1 MKFLLVAIN
10 AKYIHSN
17 PAVYSLKS
25 MAGEYQ
31 NQVEIV
37 EFTINHRPEQ
47 VRKRI
52 FESQAD
58 AIGFSCYIWNISF
71 VTHILVDLKK
81 LMPETDFWLGGP
93 EVSYDAMEEMR
104 QWPQLKGIMYGEG
117 ELTFYQLM
125 KAYAE
130 GLSFDTVKGIVY
142 RTQAGEISLQPSQ
155 EELDMSTIPF
165 VYSGENG
172 VEKFE
177 NRIVYYESSRGCP
190 FRCSY
195 CLSSIDK
202 RVRFRDI
209 RLVKKELA
217 YFLEKRVPQVKFID
231 RTFNC
236 NHKHA
241 MEIWRFLL
249 EHDNGITNFHF
260 EISADLLTEEELELL
275 SKLRPGAVQME
286 IGVQTTNPLTTK
298 EIRRSASL
306 EQICS
311 AVERINS
318 FRNIHLHLDLI
329 AGLPY
334 EDYESFHKS
343 FNDVYALRPEQF
355 QLGFLKVLKGSHM
368 YHMAKQYGLV
378 YETEAVYEVLYTKWL
393 SYSDKLKLKSIE
405 EMVEVYYNSR
415 QFQAT
420 MLWLETYFTDA
431 FLMYESIGNFYET
444 MGYMDVSHSRLRRY
458 EILMEWIQ
466 TQKNVPQSKAAALLT
481 FDWYSRENGRTRPKF
496 APKSEVYQKQ
506 AADFFRK
513 EEQQHRWLPDYE
525 KYTWKQMMH
534 MTHLEYLEVGMNDDI
549 LLKEAAWYL
558 FDYQKR
564 NPLTG
569 NAKILVVSD
578 DSLLDI

>member
-25 MAGEYQ
+25 MAGEYK
-31 NQVEIV
+31 NQVEIA
-37 EFTINHRPEQ
+37 EFTINHRIEQ
-47 VRKRI
+47 VMRRI

-71 VTHILVDLKK
+71 VRRILVDLKK

-93 EVSYDAMEEMR
+93 EVSYDALEEMR
-104 QWPQLKGIMYGEG
+104 QWSQLKGIMYGEG

-125 KAYAE
+125 KAYSE
-130 GLSFDTVKGIVY
+130 GLPFETVKGIVY
-142 RTQAGEISLQPSQ
+142 RTQAGEILLQPSQ
-155 EELDMSTIPF
+155 DNLDMSTIPF

-209 RLVKKELA
+209 HLVKKELA
-217 YFLEKRVPQVKFID
+217 YFLEKQVPQVKFID

-260 EISADLLTEEELELL
+260 EISADLLTEEEMKLL

-286 IGVQTTNPLTTK
+286 IGVQTTNPLSTK
-298 EIRRSASL
+298 EIRRSASF
-306 EQICS
+306 EQICN

-318 FRNIHLHLDLI
+318 FQNIHLHLDLI

-334 EDYESFHKS
+334 EDYKSFHKS
-343 FNDVYALRPEQF
+343 FNDVYALRPEQL

-368 YHMAKQYGLV
+368 YHMAEEYGLV
-378 YETEAVYEVLYTKWL
+378 YETEPVYEVLYTKWL
-393 SYSDKLKLKSIE
+393 SYSDKLKLKNIE

-420 MLWLETYFTDA
+420 MLWLETYFADA
-431 FLMYESIGNFYET
+431 FLMYESIGNFYEQ
-444 MGYMDVSHSRLRRY
+444 MGYMDISHSRLRRY

-466 TQKNVPQSKAAALLT
+466 TQENITQSKAAALLT
-481 FDWYSRENGRTRPKF
+481 FDWYSRENGKTRPRF

-506 AADFFRK
+506 AAEFFRK
-513 EEQQHRWLPDYE
+513 EEQQRRWLPNYE

-534 MTHLEYLEVGMNDDI
+534 MTHLEYLQIGMKDGT
-549 LLKEAAWYL
+549 LLEEPRWYL
-558 FDYQKR
+558 FDYQRR

-569 NAKILVVSD
+569 NAKIIVLSG